1 MFKSRQ
7 SLDQVTSP
15 SLSLLSLDSASQI
28 TILFTKAP
36 QVSAYN
42 KAAVAAPQQQSLNH
56 RHSRHFRENMNRLY
70 VAIWSFTL

>member
-7 SLDQVTSP
+7 SLDQVTFP
-15 SLSLLSLDSASQI
+15 LSLSLLSLDSASQI

-36 QVSAYN
+36 QVPAYN

-56 RHSRHFRENMNRLY
+56 RHSRHFRENMNRL
-70 VAIWSFTL
+70 